1 MEPNVINSAVQV
13 IAISP
18 GDVTAVVT
26 LLACL
31 CGCILISLGMMTR
44 RNREFVRAFPVEAE

>member
-18 GDVTAVVT
+18 GDVSAIVA

-31 CGCILISLGMMTR
+31 CGCILISLGMMSR
-44 RNREFVRAFPVEAE
+44 RNREFVRSFPVEVE

>member
-1 MEPNVINSAVQV
+1 MEPNIVNSAVQV

-18 GDVTAVVT
+18 GDVTAVIT

-31 CGCILISLGMMTR
+31 CGSIVISLGMMAR
-44 RNREFVRAFPVEAE
+44 RNREFVQSFPMEVE

>member
-44 RNREFVRAFPVEAE
+44 RNREFVRAFPIEAE

>member
-1 MEPNVINSAVQV
+1 MDQNVVNSAVQV
-13 IAISP
+13 IAISS
-18 GDVTAVVT
+18 GDVTAIVT

-44 RNREFVRAFPVEAE
+44 RNREFVRHFPVETE